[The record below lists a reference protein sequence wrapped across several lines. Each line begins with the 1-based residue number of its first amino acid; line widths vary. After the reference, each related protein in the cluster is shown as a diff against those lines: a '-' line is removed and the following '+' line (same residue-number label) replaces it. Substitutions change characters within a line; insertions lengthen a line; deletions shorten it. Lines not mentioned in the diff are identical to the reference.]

1 MSAFPQRLRGLWH
14 GPFGSRPFGG
24 LPRCLWAPGTGGTA
38 ELLESIH
45 FGGGDLHGRTSD
57 QREHAKSTGTR
68 TMLPSEEFQVW
79 SHFSWPYM
87 NCMSFER
94 CSQSTLKTVQGACTS
109 LHIFSSKSVDEGWR
123 TIQTVSAQD
132 AVHLSASNKP
142 TGPHYVFCHS
152 TGGMVTLLALN
163 KGLAKQ
169 WEKLKGVVYSA
180 PLIKRLGQRCLG
192 AEGC

>member
-1 MSAFPQRLRGLWH
+1 MQSKHIEDF
-14 GPFGSRPFGG
+14 SR
-24 LPRCLWAPGTGGTA
+24 
-38 ELLESIH
+38 
-45 FGGGDLHGRTSD
+45 
-57 QREHAKSTGTR
+57 
-68 TMLPSEEFQVW
+68 
-79 SHFSWPYM
+79 
-87 NCMSFER
+87 
-94 CSQSTLKTVQGACTS
+94 CTS